1 MNIYQE
7 AQDLSS
13 GKNLQQMHVPFS
25 LPKQDDN
32 VAVFLL
38 SGSFEYDLELIKK
51 MPPPR
56 IIKKIIIP
64 YSVNAKI
71 GPVNLKYIMSNDG
84 YKKKVDYLTKQKFIP
99 ALQLVRPPINKM
111 STDSVYVSLSDVIVK
126 MNQTMRELSTDYIE
140 RNAPQMLS
148 TLLQQFSGAKQ
159 KVLIVNTDRF
169 KIYSP
174 DEEKEFMKSD
184 MINGLIGSYLSDAKH
199 NITQD
204 ITVVFRS
211 STSDYKMDLRMT
223 NASDIEALQNMC
235 NTIGN
240 PFKGGTKSDASIS
253 SNENETLD
261 EMIDDIN
268 AQNTQDSNQA
278 GQPDSATSSGNKS
291 SLSKSIQALKDQ
303 FGVSADKSSDS
314 MYRAKTFEINA
325 SLLHRITPNETA
337 VSNYEHIASDFE
349 RGGDSPVENEIIQ
362 KASQSLATM
371 RRNSDE
377 TSVLGTVTSPRELQ
391 LRSNIGQIQLKELNV
406 NSVDSVTD
414 VPLPEPIVPA
424 KITTLNPGAAKGS
437 SFPKIAQ
444 TYEEQMM
451 DQDIVATFMT
461 LQKLPEGFNVTNVE
475 VTDVS
480 TPISLL
486 HNWRVTLKN
495 RRSGTQSHI
504 DIVVPVMKNGRFL
517 YNGSTYTI
525 GKQDFPIPILK
536 INKKTVILTTNYN
549 KIMVSR
555 YDTKSLVDITLM
567 LKAIASKNTNDGKNP
582 YVVYGS
588 SSVTNNKFISTI
600 EFDEYARKIFSFEN
614 KQAGCRI
621 IFNRDKCLNEF
632 GFVTVNENEFCCGMI
647 NQVPIVLN
655 TDTGLDRHGKS
666 LTDIMISM
674 LPSDI
679 VTAYNK
685 GKPNKLSMY
694 ADIKIGV
701 LIPLGVAIAAW
712 EGLPSL
718 LKRSNVEYKYVGPRE
733 DTAGFLKIPFKD
745 KTLAIRSTVYNQ
757 LVFNGFFRINTRQ
770 YNSTDFDT
778 TIMEDNSVWVDIFN
792 QLFFKQYSQRTTFIT
807 YYHFFVDAISYD
819 VCNHYHVPN
828 NIADMLLYAANMLAD
843 NNFASEQQAS
853 LYRVRSSEVIPA
865 LIHYHLAVAI
875 SKYNNAVGSKTRD
888 NKLVFNRMS
897 IMNDLMAIQTISTS
911 SALNPMIELHE
922 DEIVSKKGYGGVNED
937 KAYTEAKRSFDESMI
952 GKIAMSTPNSANVGM
967 VRQMCVDPKIE
978 SVRGYTSTKGS
989 DADYNDLQ
997 LASFSEL
1004 LTPGTVTHDDAIRT
1018 AIATSQTGHILPV
1031 DDAQPVLIS
1040 NGMDEIAASY
1050 LSDQF
1055 AVTASENGQVL
1066 DIADGYM
1073 IVQYDSK
1080 KKQAI
1085 PVSSRY
1091 SFNPGSGFYVDNKL
1105 VSNFQKGDKFV
1116 KNDILAY
1123 HEKFFS
1129 KDSSGMVRMNL
1140 GPLAKVAFCGTYATY
1155 EDAGIMTHKMSKRLG
1170 THVTMCQASKLEA
1183 MDDVESIVQVGDE
1196 VEIGDP
1202 LIVFGLGDTG
1212 DKSVD
1217 QFLKAFRDA
1226 NASLDSAKRIVRSK
1240 HAGTVKEIRIYTCKS
1255 LDKLSP
1261 SLFEIID
1268 KHFKENIQKRKE
1280 LDKYDKSDSVY
1291 KLGTLYALPTQPLPG
1306 TTIKGIHCDVLI
1318 EIYIEHGDDVS
1329 IGDKCVVYA
1338 ASKQVI
1344 SEVIPEGLEPY
1355 AESDPDE
1362 EVSMFVSA
1370 GSILKRMIPSV
1381 VLTGAANKVLVN
1393 LKRQIAK
1400 IYNG

>member
-1 MNIYQE
+1 MMNIYQE
-7 AQDLSS
+7 SVELSS
-13 GKNLQQMHVPFS
+13 GKNLQQIQS
-25 LPKQDDN
+25 QYQLPKQDDN
-32 VAVFLL
+32 VAVFLI
-38 SGSFEYDLELIKK
+38 SGSYEYDLEMIKK

-56 IIKKIIIP
+56 MIKKIIIP
-64 YSVNAKI
+64 YFLNAKI
-71 GPVNLKYIMSNDG
+71 GPVNLKYTLTTET
-84 YKKKVDYLTKQKFIP
+84 YKQRVQYLMKQKMIP
-99 ALQLVRPPINKM
+99 ALQPVNPPINKL
-111 STDSVYVSLSDVIVK
+111 STENVYVSLSDVITK
-126 MNQTMRELSTDYIE
+126 MNQTMRSLSPDYIQ

-148 TLLQQFSGAKQ
+148 TMLQQFSGSK
-159 KVLIVNTDRF
+159 KKIVIVNTDKF
-169 KIYSP
+169 KIYSGDP
-174 DEEKEFMKSD
+174 EYTMKSD
-184 MINGLIGSYLSDAKH
+184 MINGLIGAYLSGGKH
-199 NITQD
+199 PLTQD
-204 ITVVFRS
+204 ITMISRS
-211 STSDYKMDLRMT
+211 ATSDYKMDLRMT
-223 NASDIEALQNMC
+223 DANDVDKLKTMC
-235 NTIGN
+235 EMIGT
-240 PFKGGTKSDASIS
+240 PVKKPATGSTDADV
-253 SNENETLD
+253 EETMD

-268 AQNTQDSNQA
+268 AKTAEDNNGDVESDTN
-278 GQPDSATSSGNKS
+278 GGSGKS
-291 SLSKSIQALKDQ
+291 SNLAQSIQALKEK
-303 FGVSADKSSDS
+303 FGVNTDNKTDTS

-337 VSNYEHIASDFE
+337 VSNYEHIANDLE
-349 RGGDSPVENEIIQ
+349 VGGDKPVENQMIQ
-362 KASQSLATM
+362 RASQSLATM
-371 RRNSDE
+371 RRTSDM
-377 TSVLGTVTSPRELQ
+377 SSIMGTITSPREMK
-391 LRSNIGQIQLKELNV
+391 LRSDIGQIRLKELNV
-406 NSVDSVTD
+406 NSVGSVTD
-414 VPLPEPIVPA
+414 IPLPEANIPA
-424 KITTLNPGAAKGS
+424 KITTLNPGSMKGS
-437 SFPKIAQ
+437 AFPKIAKA
-444 TYEEQMM
+444 YEDNLM
-451 DQDIVATFMT
+451 DQDIVSTFMT
-461 LQKLPEGFNVTNVE
+461 LQKLPEGFVVTNIE
-475 VTDVS
+475 VSDIS
-480 TPISLL
+480 TPISAL

-504 DIVVPVMKNGRFL
+504 DIVVPVMQNGRFL
-517 YNGSTYTI
+517 YNGSKYTI

-555 YDTKSLVDITLM
+555 YDTKSLVDISLM
-567 LKAIASKNTNDGKNP
+567 LKALASKNDHTGKNP

-588 SSVTNNKFISTI
+588 SSVTNNRFISTI
-600 EFDEYARKIFSFEN
+600 EYDEYARKIYKFEN
-614 KQAGCRI
+614 KEANCTI
-621 IFNRDKCLNEF
+621 IFNRDKCATEY
-632 GFVTVNENEFCCGMI
+632 GFVNVNENEFCCGMI
-647 NQVPIVLN
+647 NQVPIVMN

-666 LTDIMISM
+666 LTDIMVSA

-685 GKPNKLSMY
+685 GKPSKISMH

-701 LIPLGVAIAAW
+701 LIPLGVAIAGW

-718 LKRSNVEYKYVGPRE
+718 LKRSGAQYKYVGPRE
-733 DTAGFLKIPFKD
+733 ETPGFLKIPFKD
-745 KTLAIRSTVYNQ
+745 KVLAIQNTVYNQ
-757 LVFNGFFRINTRQ
+757 LVFNGFYRINTRQ
-770 YNSTDFDT
+770 YNTTDFDT

-792 QLFFKQYSQRTTFIT
+792 QLFFKSYSQRTTFIT
-807 YYHFFVDAISYD
+807 YYHFFVDAITYD

-843 NNFASEQQAS
+843 NNFASEQNAS
-853 LYRVRSSEVIPA
+853 LYRVRSSEIIPA
-865 LIHYHLAVAI
+865 LIHYNLAVAI
-875 SKYNNAVGSKTRD
+875 SKYNNSVGSKTRD
-888 NKLVFNRMS
+888 NKLVFNRMT

-937 KAYTEAKRSFDESMI
+937 KAYTEAKRSFDETMI

-978 SVRGYTSTKGS
+978 SVRGYTSTKGA
-989 DADYNDLQ
+989 DAEYNDLQ
-997 LASFSEL
+997 LSSFSEL

-1031 DDAQPVLIS
+1031 DDAQPVLVS

-1050 LSDQF
+1050 LSDEF
-1055 AVTASENGQVL
+1055 VVTADEDGQVI

-1073 IVQYDSK
+1073 IVQYASK
-1080 KKQAI
+1080 KKRAI

-1105 VSNFQKGDKFV
+1105 ISNFQKGDKFV

-1129 KDSSGMVRMNL
+1129 KDSAGMVRMNL

-1183 MDDVESIVQVGDE
+1183 MDDVESIVKVGDE

-1226 NASLDSAKRIVRSK
+1226 NSSLDSAKRIVRSK
-1240 HAGTVKEIRIYTCKS
+1240 HAGVVKEIRMYTCKS

-1268 KHFKENIQKRKE
+1268 QHFKENIQKRKM
-1280 LDKYDKSDSVY
+1280 LDKYDKSDSVM
-1291 KLGTLYALPTQPLPG
+1291 KMGTFYNLPTRPLGG

-1344 SEVIPEGLEPY
+1344 SEIIPEGLEPY